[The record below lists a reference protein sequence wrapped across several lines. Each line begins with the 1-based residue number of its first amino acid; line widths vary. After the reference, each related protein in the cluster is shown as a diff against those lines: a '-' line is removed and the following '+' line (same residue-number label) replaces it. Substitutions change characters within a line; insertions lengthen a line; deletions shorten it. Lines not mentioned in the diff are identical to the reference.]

1 MKFIYKPKKCSS
13 SKKVSFACPLVQTM
27 GEKTPSVVRLT
38 DFSCQLLQTCQP
50 FPVVRSDP
58 MRDELF
64 ILPALVG
71 HPTKGARILEMLSEA
86 EGLQGGWQASPVAA
100 QEEPME
106 AEADVLEESEIQ
118 RGEVALETVEETP
131 FAASNP
137 FPSNTLV
144 VQQVSNTENEL
155 VNGAIVTTSPEDNEI
170 NDLSS

>member
-1 MKFIYKPKKCSS
+1 
-13 SKKVSFACPLVQTM
+13 M
-27 GEKTPSVVRLT
+27 GGG
-38 DFSCQLLQTCQP
+38 Q
-50 FPVVRSDP
+50 DP
-58 MRDELF
+58 GDAER
-64 ILPALVG
+64 G
-71 HPTKGARILEMLSEA
+71 KGR
-86 EGLQGGWQASPVAA
+86 GGWQASPVTA

-137 FPSNTLV
+137 FPSNTQV